1 MQPKWLI
8 AQLEEY
14 SFLSQSQNALS
25 DEVCRVL
32 SSNEKNGVEH
42 SNRLDNDV
50 YRFGALYEHLMDM
63 QRERWD
69 SHERRYQ
76 QTNRIL
82 EDREQEL
89 MASQTQLSNTQNNE
103 SFWESQLA
111 KAQSWKSRASE
122 RVSAAESRAYHAK
135 AERERSQS
143 VYNRAKAEYDYA
155 SSQMIRVY
163 VGRDSKGNPEYRYER
178 NPAAEE
184 RRAMNAAHSK
194 LQSAIIEEK
203 DAECELIAARDELFD
218 ASRQVEGSQSAVR
231 DMTIAIKHA
240 YSSLS
245 NAEDAK
251 TNSLTAKYMLDE
263 ERRTLQQMDDI
274 LKGIETCVHH
284 QLNCQ
289 RDLHQQNG
297 MALGVLRNNEQSQN
311 DLVYE
316 IYKLRYTLENK
327 ANLLHAFDAPVFLG

>member
-25 DEVCRVL
+25 DEVCNVL

-89 MASQTQLSNTQNNE
+89 MASQTLLEKTKQRL
-103 SFWESQLA
+103 SFWESQLT
-111 KAQSWKSRASE
+111 KAQTW
-122 RVSAAESRAYHAK
+122 ESRAGERVTAAEGRVYRAK
-135 AERERSQS
+135 VAREHSES
-143 VYNRAKAEYDYA
+143 VYNQAKATYAHA
-155 SSQMIRVY
+155 SSQKIREY
-163 VGRDSKGNPEYRYER
+163 VGRDSKGNPQYRYVP
-178 NPAAEE
+178 NPAIAE
-184 RRAMNAAHSK
+184 RHAMDMANSK
-194 LQSAIIEEK
+194 LQMAIAEEMQAESELNSARN
-203 DAECELIAARDELFD
+203 ELLRAT
-218 ASRQVEGSQSAVR
+218 RQVNGSRSAVC
-231 DMTIAIKHA
+231 DMGISIKHA

-316 IYKLRYTLENK
+316 IYKLRYALENK